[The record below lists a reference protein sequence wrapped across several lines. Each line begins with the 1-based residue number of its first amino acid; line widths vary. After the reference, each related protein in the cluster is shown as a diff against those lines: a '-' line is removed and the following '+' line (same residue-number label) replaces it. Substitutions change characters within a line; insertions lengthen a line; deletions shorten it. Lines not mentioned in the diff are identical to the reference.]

1 MPVYVGQPAPLLLVA
16 MGGECKMNMPKRI
29 QGREYE
35 MRCARLFGRWV
46 PVSWLMVY
54 AYRGKVYLLM
64 DNFQWRW
71 N

>member
-1 MPVYVGQPAPLLLVA
+1 MFPS
-16 MGGECKMNMPKRI
+16 I
-29 QGREYE
+29 QYGKEYE

-46 PVSWLMVY
+46 PSETLMIY
-54 AYRGKVYLLM
+54 AYKGRMYLIM